1 MKVFSIS
8 DLHLSINSNKPMD
21 IFGPVWEN
29 YLEEIEASWDSL
41 VSDDDIVLIPGD
53 ISWAMYLKDAV
64 ADLKY
69 ISHFKGKK
77 VLLRGNHD
85 YWWKSISELRRNLPE
100 NMYAVQNDAIK
111 FENVIIC
118 GSRGWVV
125 PETTHKSEE
134 DEKIYKREL
143 IRLELSLKEATALRQ
158 DGDVLICLTH
168 YPPFNSRHEDSDFTR
183 LMEKYGVNKAVFGHL
198 HSYDK
203 RQALTYSKNGIDYFL
218 TSCDLVKNQLVRIL

>member
-8 DLHLSINSNKPMD
+8 DLHLSINSDKPMD

-134 DEKIYKREL
+134 DKKIYKREL
-143 IRLELSLKEATALRQ
+143 IRLELSLKEATTLRQ

>member
-1 MKVFSIS
+1 M
-8 DLHLSINSNKPMD
+8 HLSINSDKPMD

-134 DEKIYKREL
+134 DKKIYKREL
-143 IRLELSLKEATALRQ
+143 IRLELSLKEATTLRQ